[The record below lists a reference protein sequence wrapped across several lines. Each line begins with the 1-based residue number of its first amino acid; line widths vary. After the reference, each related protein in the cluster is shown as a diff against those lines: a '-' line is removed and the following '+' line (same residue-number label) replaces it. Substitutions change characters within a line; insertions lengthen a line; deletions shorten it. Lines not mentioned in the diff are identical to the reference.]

1 MLNVMGP
8 RALEYAKK
16 ECTIHQMMR
25 HENIVKLHNYT
36 ENEEEFVM
44 FMEYC
49 NTPDYFEQKIIEVTH
64 FTINYFY
71 SLLSRQL

>member
-1 MLNVMGP
+1 MGP
-8 RALEYAKK
+8 SAMEYAKK
-16 ECTIHQMMR
+16 ECTIHQMMK

-49 NTPDYFEQKIIEVTH
+49 NAPDYFEQKIIEPP
-64 FTINYFY
+64 IAPIMN
-71 SLLSRQL
+71 